1 MLNTLIGRDRDLSLP
16 PITPPAIHL
25 RRYAESSSTFCEQSL
40 RLVCPKMAIL
50 RAKADEKSDSPEI
63 AKVYRLFFLFVE
75 PFSALVGAYYA
86 YFQPQTYLDL
96 THEASSPKLG
106 IPKSS
111 QIVLAQLANL
121 YLLFAL
127 NESLILRATS
137 NIKIWRTVLLCLLI
151 ADVGHLFS
159 VKSLGIEIYWD
170 VMSWNAIDCGNVGFV
185 YLGAMMRISF
195 LAGFGV
201 QDSSGSRAN
210 RRS

>member
-1 MLNTLIGRDRDLSLP
+1 MNRSALS
-16 PITPPAIHL
+16 A
-25 RRYAESSSTFCEQSL
+25 
-40 RLVCPKMAIL
+40 PKMAIL
-50 RAKADEKSDSPEI
+50 QAKAGEKSNSHEI

-75 PFSALVGAYYA
+75 PLSALVGAYYA

-96 THEASSPKLG
+96 THEGSSPKFD
-106 IPKSS
+106 IPKST
-111 QIVLAQLANL
+111 QIVLGQLANL

-159 VKSLGIEIYWD
+159 VKSLGTGIYWN

-201 QDSSGSRAN
+201 LDPSN
-210 RRS
+210 P